1 MAAEKVIKVRYLNDA
16 GIELLRQGHMKN
28 TKEFLYVTVKNRKLY
43 IFDGNQWVELR
54 DDRNQASDA
63 IHRELK

>member
-43 IFDGNQWVELR
+43 ILFG
-54 DDRNQASDA
+54 ASA
-63 IHRELK
+63 GESFGPSSFHLS